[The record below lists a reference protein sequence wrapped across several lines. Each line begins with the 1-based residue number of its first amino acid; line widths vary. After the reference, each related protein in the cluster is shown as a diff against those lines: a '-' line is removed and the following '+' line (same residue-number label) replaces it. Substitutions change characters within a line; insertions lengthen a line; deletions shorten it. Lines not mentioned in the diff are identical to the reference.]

1 MWPRSHGKRPFRL
14 DNDPDFWYNYMYKGK
29 TKGLPKKKERSWK
42 SWRSSQ
48 SQSQEWKPEMCV
60 SWFGHHTL
68 RWWSLMR
75 IMRTS
80 SLTVRSNLQDS
91 TKFHTPREWTFNGK
105 RLSSLIEGNL
115 VFSVRS
121 TENLSSDSRNKNTV
135 NVVGQTCETCFTQV
149 PLTGVCD
156 FC

>member
-1 MWPRSHGKRPFRL
+1 MEKFSVSESGMKAGDVCQLVRASHVEMMIVDENHANVLVDGQVIMEGLALYEATDFAKRLNNP
-14 DNDPDFWYNYMYKGK
+14 
-29 TKGLPKKKERSWK
+29 
-42 SWRSSQ
+42 
-48 SQSQEWKPEMCV
+48 
-60 SWFGHHTL
+60 
-68 RWWSLMR
+68 
-75 IMRTS
+75 
-80 SLTVRSNLQDS
+80 NLQDS
-91 TKFHTPREWTFNGK
+91 TKFHTPREWTFQGK
-105 RLSSLIEGNL
+105 RLSNLIEGNL